1 MALTSNGAKRSD
13 NFFNSYN
20 FSGGLR
26 PLNSYLL
33 ASKRTILLRR
43 IEARAILPDIRAKLV
58 VPQDAGMRIVRLQL
72 AEEVQQGAPL
82 GVGAG
87 VGGTALFVL
96 SALVADADAVVVPA
110 GGMGADVVDGA
121 ATVYLAVAGDVEM
134 VANIGKTTLQVAAA
148 QGFDREIGIATCR
161 AAMDHQ
167 EADLPV
173 VLVEAAA
180 YHPAQALMPKVPAM
194 ALATAMMTL
203 RTMPHT
209 VFGI

>member
-1 MALTSNGAKRSD
+1 
-13 NFFNSYN
+13 
-20 FSGGLR
+20 
-26 PLNSYLL
+26 
-33 ASKRTILLRR
+33 
-43 IEARAILPDIRAKLV
+43 
-58 VPQDAGMRIVRLQL
+58 MRIVRLQL
-72 AEEVQQGAPL
+72 AEEIQQGAPL

-134 VANIGKTTLQVAAA
+134 VTNVGKTALQVAAA
-148 QGFDREIGIATCR
+148 QGFDREISIATCR

-180 YHPAQALMPKVPAM
+180 YHPAQALMPMAPAM

-209 VFGI
+209 VFDFFSIS